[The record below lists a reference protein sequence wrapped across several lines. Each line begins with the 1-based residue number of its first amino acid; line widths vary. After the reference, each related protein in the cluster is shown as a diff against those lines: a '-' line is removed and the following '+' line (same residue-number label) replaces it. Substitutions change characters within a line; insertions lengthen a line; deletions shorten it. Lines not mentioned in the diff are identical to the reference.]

1 MINLTEQIET
11 LLEELIIRYS
21 YNIDKITSEEKPI
34 FIRGLVLGTGVRIK
48 ALIADYIESIELPIK
63 LQEHDPRVDARD
75 VYNYAFNEA
84 VNLCQA
90 KLDEAVKELRK

>member
-1 MINLTEQIET
+1 MINPDEQIRALVDGISADWWHDGQVDYEGGK
-11 LLEELIIRYS
+11 EEIERVNRAI
-21 YNIDKITSEEKPI
+21 KH
-34 FIRGLVLGTGVRIK
+34 LV
-48 ALIADYIESIELPIK
+48 ADYIESIELPIK

-90 KLDEAVKELRK
+90 KLDEAIKALKENK